1 MSPPDYQ
8 YCCCCFPQLSLPGW
22 CRCLYAS
29 VLMFRRRKKKHRL
42 EISAP
47 QDFQH
52 RVHTSFDVTSGC
64 YVGLPPQWQSVIDT
78 LKRPRPLVD
87 PSRITNVELGPKKVG
102 WIISIISQGCCKC
115 NGPVSD
121 DQVPTPAQ
129 WRISRTYRSRICVRW
144 AKRCVSLN
152 IRKLMKKLIYW
163 WTATL
168 TTITAFCTDQNLSE
182 VPSGTF
188 PESRVFHSDYASSS
202 WITMYK
208 TSLLYQY
215 FLGHRFSSVGWA
227 GDYMPYDWQPTAFK
241 TKESESFSCTT
252 NTNCK
257 SQNKLPDSF
266 CLQQQSETRCLIV
279 SLIWLVPTQ
288 NSAVLGVFF
297 FFNIV
302 AVVYQQVLMYLVN
315 Q

>member
-1 MSPPDYQ
+1 MSVFVVLNKVSANRSCRVTQSQFQVSALSLMQRFSPGLFGRFLRGRVRSCDSAQVTHLSRKRSCHCSDSLSVNVCKTSIMSPPDYQ

-29 VLMFRRRKKKHRL
+29 MLMFRRRKKKHRL

-129 WRISRTYRSRICVRW
+129 
-144 AKRCVSLN
+144 
-152 IRKLMKKLIYW
+152 
-163 WTATL
+163 
-168 TTITAFCTDQNLSE
+168 
-182 VPSGTF
+182 
-188 PESRVFHSDYASSS
+188 
-202 WITMYK
+202 
-208 TSLLYQY
+208 
-215 FLGHRFSSVGWA
+215 
-227 GDYMPYDWQPTAFK
+227 
-241 TKESESFSCTT
+241 
-252 NTNCK
+252 
-257 SQNKLPDSF
+257 
-266 CLQQQSETRCLIV
+266 
-279 SLIWLVPTQ
+279 
-288 NSAVLGVFF
+288 
-297 FFNIV
+297 
-302 AVVYQQVLMYLVN
+302 
-315 Q
+315 